1 MTIGTI
7 CSREVVV
14 CTRPTSIEA
23 AAALMR
29 RHHVGDLVV
38 VDERPDGRRMPVGIV
53 TDRDIAIGVVAK
65 GLSPEGIDVAE
76 LMAPGIV
83 VGRESDSVFDSLAL
97 MRAHGIR
104 RLPIVDAEGILVGIV
119 AADDLLDLLAEELT
133 ALARLISRQQRLE
146 FTARR

>member
-1 MTIGTI
+1 MTIGEI

-23 AAALMR
+23 AAELMR

-38 VDERPDGRRMPVGIV
+38 VDERPNGRRMPVGIV
-53 TDRDIAIGVVAK
+53 TDRDIAVGIVAK
-65 GLSPEGIDVAE
+65 GLNPEGIAVAE
-76 LMAPGIV
+76 LMAPEIV
-83 VGRESDSVFDSLAL
+83 VGQESDSVLDTVAR

-119 AADDLLDLLAEELT
+119 SADDLLDLFAEELT
-133 ALARLISRQQRLE
+133 ALARLVAQGQRREL
-146 FTARR
+146 AIRR

>member
-14 CTRPTSIEA
+14 CTRPMSIEA

-38 VDERPDGRRMPVGIV
+38 VDERPDGRRVPVGIV
-53 TDRDIAIGVVAK
+53 TDRDIAVGVVAK

-83 VGRESDSVFDSLAL
+83 VGKESDSVFDTLAV
-97 MRAHGIR
+97 MHAHGIR

-119 AADDLLDLLAEELT
+119 SADDLLDLLAEELT

-146 FTARR
+146 LTARR

>member
-1 MTIGTI
+1 MTIGEI

-23 AAALMR
+23 AADLMR

-38 VDERPDGRRMPVGIV
+38 VDERPNGRRMPVGIV
-53 TDRDIAIGVVAK
+53 TDRDIAVGIVAK
-65 GLSPEGIDVAE
+65 GMNPEGIAVAE
-76 LMAPGIV
+76 LMAPEIV
-83 VGRESDSVFDSLAL
+83 VGQESDSVLDTVAR

-119 AADDLLDLLAEELT
+119 SADDLLDLFAEELT
-133 ALARLISRQQRLE
+133 ALARLVAQGQRREL
-146 FTARR
+146 AIRR